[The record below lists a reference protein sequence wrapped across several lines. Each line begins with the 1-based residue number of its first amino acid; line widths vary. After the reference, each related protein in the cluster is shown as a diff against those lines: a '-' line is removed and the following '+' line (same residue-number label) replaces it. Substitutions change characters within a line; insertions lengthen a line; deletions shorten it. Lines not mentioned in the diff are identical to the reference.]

1 MNFSPLNEAR
11 LNASRGSWKNVLKIN
26 PANRRTHEQ
35 MERWTDRQT
44 ERQTDGRTDRQ
55 TYRPSDGQT
64 ESGRGK
70 WELNKIYEISA
81 GNSFILCCQWF
92 SFWFYFSCIFWA
104 ATPWRLPLF
113 CCVFLIAEKFQCRR
127 CCCRRRWA
135 AGTANKTERR
145 TACGRKGWQVPA
157 VAAERGGRGRGSNNM
172 ANK

>member
-1 MNFSPLNEAR
+1 MNFSPQ
-11 LNASRGSWKNVLKIN
+11 RGETQCESGQLKKCVKNKSSKQKD
-26 PANRRTHEQ
+26 A
-35 MERWTDRQT
+35 WTDGEVDGQT
-44 ERQTDGRTDRQ
+44 DRATDGRTDWQ
-55 TYRPSDGQT
+55 TDRPSDGQT

-157 VAAERGGRGRGSNNM
+157 VAAEREGEWWGEGQQQHG
-172 ANK
+172 K